1 MPRGAGIL
9 GRDATMAGIEQ
20 PEPRTGLLES
30 DGGGA
35 LELRRVLVRVVAGP
49 DRGVERLLEAG
60 TLLVGSHPDNDL
72 PLQDGTVSRYHAE
85 LQLLPQGVRV
95 KDLGSRNGTF
105 LGETRIDSA
114 LVLPGS
120 ELRLGQTRLLI
131 VAADLSASPPPS
143 ERRSFGGLWGKSLAM
158 REVFAI
164 LERVAPTLTTVLFE
178 GESGT
183 GKTTAARAVHDASG
197 RGQGPLV
204 VLDAAAP
211 AAGDVAA
218 LVAAARGGSLLVER
232 AEMLRAREQ
241 AALLPALEA
250 RERGVLDVRF
260 LGTSAADLRELV
272 AQGRFRRELY
282 FHLAGV
288 RVVLPTLA
296 SRKEDIPLLVR
307 RLLAEADVPED
318 VLDKDVL
325 AALYAHSW
333 PGNVRELRQL
343 VTSGLDLRAR
353 LSDSE
358 PEADDAASAPRASL
372 ALPFKEAKTQLLARF
387 ERAYLVE
394 LLRRHGGNVSHAA
407 LEAGLDRN
415 YIARLV
421 RRHGIRV

>member
-1 MPRGAGIL
+1 
-9 GRDATMAGIEQ
+9 
-20 PEPRTGLLES
+20 
-30 DGGGA
+30 
-35 LELRRVLVRVVAGP
+35 VVVRVVAGP
-49 DRGVERLLEAG
+49 DRGAERLLEAG

-72 PLQDGTVSRYHAE
+72 PLLDTTVSRYHAE

-95 KDLGSRNGTF
+95 RDLGSRNGTF
-105 LGETRIDSA
+105 MGETRIDSA
-114 LVLPGS
+114 LVVPGS
-120 ELRLGQTRLLI
+120 ELRLGQTRLQI
-131 VAADLSASPPPS
+131 VAADLSAAPPPS
-143 ERRSFGGLWGKSLAM
+143 ERRSFGGLSGKSLAM
-158 REVFAI
+158 REVFAV
-164 LERVAPTLTTVLFE
+164 LERVAPTLTSVLFE
-178 GESGT
+178 GDSGT

-197 RGQGPLV
+197 RGQSPLV
-204 VLDAAAP
+204 VLDAGAP
-211 AAGDVAA
+211 PTGELAR
-218 LVAAARGGSLLVER
+218 LVAGARGGSLLVER
-232 AEMLRAREQ
+232 ADMLRGPQ
-241 AALLPALEA
+241 QTALLPPLEA
-250 RERGVLDVRF
+250 RERGSLDVRF
-260 LGTSAADLRELV
+260 LTTSTRDLRELV
-272 AQGRFRRELY
+272 AEGRFRRELY
-282 FHLAGV
+282 FHLSGV
-288 RVVLPTLA
+288 RVVLVPLG

-353 LSDSE
+353 LSE
-358 PEADDAASAPRASL
+358 PEPEVRDATAKASL

-421 RRHGIRV
+421 RRHGIRI

>member
-1 MPRGAGIL
+1 MTASGEPG
-9 GRDATMAGIEQ
+9 
-20 PEPRTGLLES
+20 PRTGLLES

-35 LELRRVLVRVVAGP
+35 LELRRVVVRVVAGP
-49 DRGVERLLEAG
+49 DRGAERLLEAG

-72 PLQDGTVSRYHAE
+72 PLLDTTVSRYHAE
-85 LQLLPQGVRV
+85 LQLLPEGVRV
-95 KDLGSRNGTF
+95 RDLGSRNGTF
-105 LGETRIDSA
+105 TGETRIDSA

-120 ELRLGQTRLLI
+120 ELRLGQTRLQI
-131 VAADLSASPPPS
+131 VAADLTAAPPPS

-158 REVFAI
+158 REVFAV
-164 LERVAPTLTTVLFE
+164 LERVAPTLTSVLFE
-178 GESGT
+178 GASGT

-197 RGQGPLV
+197 RGQAPLV
-204 VLDAAAP
+204 VLDADAP
-211 AAGDVAA
+211 ATGDVAE
-218 LVAAARGGSLLVER
+218 LVASARVGSLLVER
-232 AEMLRAREQ
+232 ADLMRGPLQ
-241 AALLPALEA
+241 TALLPALEA
-250 RERGVLDVRF
+250 RERGSLDVRF
-260 LGTSAADLRELV
+260 MATSTRDLRELV
-272 AQGRFRRELY
+272 AEGRFRRELY

-288 RVVLPTLA
+288 RVVLAPLS

-353 LSDSE
+353 LSE
-358 PEADDAASAPRASL
+358 PEPEGHEPTAAGSL